1 MLKNPLGS
9 LKRVKNKT
17 MEEILKQKFNG
28 WIDGWVDATGEYFP
42 TMCTNQK
49 SKKKII
55 EYLNWGISDNYEIR
69 EKIFNGF
76 FEVYGFILQDD
87 DIIKK

>member
-1 MLKNPLGS
+1 MQQVNIFLLCALIKN
-9 LKRVKNKT
+9 
-17 MEEILKQKFNG
+17 Q
-28 WIDGWVDATGEYFP
+28 
-42 TMCTNQK
+42 
-49 SKKKII
+49 KKKII

>member
-1 MLKNPLGS
+1 
-9 LKRVKNKT
+9 
-17 MEEILKQKFNG
+17 
-28 WIDGWVDATGEYFP
+28 
-42 TMCTNQK
+42 MCTNKK